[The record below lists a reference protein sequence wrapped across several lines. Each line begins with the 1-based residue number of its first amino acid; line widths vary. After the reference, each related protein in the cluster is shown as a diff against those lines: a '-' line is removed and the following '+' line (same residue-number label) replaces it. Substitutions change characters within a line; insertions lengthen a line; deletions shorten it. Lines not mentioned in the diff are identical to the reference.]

1 MAGGRPKTGDEGAR
15 DRSWRL
21 TPVIRGKGANSD
33 ARIAAIAARQHGVI
47 SAGQL
52 YEGGVDDRAVSR
64 RVKAGRL
71 HRIHRGVYAVGHTRL
86 SFEGRCM
93 AAVLALR
100 GAAVASHQSAA
111 GLWGMLRP
119 RDKAIHITV
128 PGDGGR
134 SKRAGIRIHRSP
146 TLIAAVTTRRNG
158 IALTDPKRTL
168 RDLHRTCPQPCIA
181 AVRRALDLRLISS
194 GELESEE
201 ELTRSELERIFL
213 GLCRR
218 HRLPIPEVNA
228 RLGLHEVDFLWR
240 DLRVIVETDGF
251 RHHGNR
257 AAFERDR
264 ARDARF
270 QSRGFRV
277 LRFTYRQ
284 IREAPEFVVR
294 TLRALVGQ
302 DTLTPNL

>member
-1 MAGGRPKTGDEGAR
+1 
-15 DRSWRL
+15 
-21 TPVIRGKGANSD
+21 
-33 ARIAAIAARQHGVI
+33 
-47 SAGQL
+47 
-52 YEGGVDDRAVSR
+52 
-64 RVKAGRL
+64 
-71 HRIHRGVYAVGHTRL
+71 VYR
-86 SFEGRCM
+86 
-93 AAVLALR
+93 
-100 GAAVASHQSAA
+100 
-111 GLWGMLRP
+111 
-119 RDKAIHITV
+119 
-128 PGDGGR
+128 
-134 SKRAGIRIHRSP
+134 
-146 TLIAAVTTRRNG
+146 
-158 IALTDPKRTL
+158 
-168 RDLHRTCPQPCIA
+168 A